1 MVLLTSSKIDTKS
14 ENRGRLVG
22 SCCQHLV
29 ITLKYSFGQQSG
41 CSNL

>member
-1 MVLLTSSKIDTKS
+1 MVLTSSKIDTKS
-14 ENRGRLVG
+14 ENLGLLAV

-29 ITLKYSFGQQSG
+29 MTLKYSLGQQSG